1 MTKLIDVDLAKCYRL
16 LNHGPT
22 VLVTSAFSG
31 KQNVMAAAWAMPLDF
46 DPPKMLVVIDK
57 STYSRQLIDA
67 SGEFILNI
75 PCRAQ
80 AQQVLK
86 VGSSSGEQADK
97 FAESGLQAV
106 PGQSMAAPRVAGC
119 IGYLE
124 CKVIPEPHNQQ
135 KYDLFIGEVIAA
147 QADADVYS
155 EGRWHFE
162 GHDEKRSLHYISGGA
177 FFSIGEQFQVE

>member
-1 MTKLIDVDLAKCYRL
+1 MTKLIDVELAKCYRL

-22 VLVTSAFSG
+22 VLVTSAHG
-31 KQNVMAAAWAMPLDF
+31 GHHNVMAAAWAMPLDF

-57 STYSRQLIDA
+57 TTYSRQLIDA

-75 PCRAQ
+75 PCRVQ
-80 AQQVLK
+80 AAQVLK
-86 VGSSSGEQADK
+86 VGSTDGRQIDK
-97 FAESGLQAV
+97 FTDSGLLPIPAQAL
-106 PGQSMAAPRVAGC
+106 AAPRVAGC

-124 CKVIPEPHNQQ
+124 CKVITEPHNQTT
-135 KYDLFIGEVIAA
+135 YDLFIGEVVAA
-147 QADADVYS
+147 QADSDVYS

-177 FFSIGEQFQVE
+177 FFSTGEQFHL